1 MLIQHFLTSLVDVS
15 NELFIINS
23 SQSQSHRTVDRIV
36 DGYANHYS
44 INSKIPQKSKSICAY
59 LKDIT
64 ENGAILLH
72 LLDSVFRKIKTKIAI
87 IN

>member
-1 MLIQHFLTSLVDVS
+1 MIKKIKCYLHITATLNCYTDFQMLIQHFLTSLVDVS

-44 INSKIPQKSKSICAY
+44 INSR
-59 LKDIT
+59 
-64 ENGAILLH
+64 H
-72 LLDSVFRKIKTKIAI
+72 LMASFCVYTRH
-87 IN
+87 